1 MKTVWRV
8 FSYLKRY
15 PWMAAGTLTC
25 AILSTLM
32 VIVFPA
38 TAKWIIDDVVR
49 ANRPDKL
56 LPLILLAA
64 VAFLVQHGFK
74 ALRLVLNNTFEQR
87 VIFDLRSDL
96 YSHIQLLPLRWFDNR
111 ATGDLMTRVIEDV
124 NSVERVLI
132 DGIEQGVVAI
142 LQVVIVI
149 SVMFYLNVKLAL
161 LALVPFPLLI
171 AGALTYTLTAHRRYR
186 SQRRASSNM
195 NALLHDNLAGVR
207 QIKSF
212 VREREEHA
220 RFNRVSDQLRHATLV
235 VMRVWAIYSP
245 SMSMFEAIGA
255 LLVLGFGGHAV
266 LTGAM
271 QIGDLVAFLMLTA
284 FLYDPVSRLHQLNQ
298 LVQAGR
304 AAGERVFEILDEQVE
319 AGAVAGIGDPGTAIT
334 DRGYKARILG
344 DIRYENVSFSYVE
357 GLPALR
363 CVSFHAPP
371 GATVALVGATG
382 AGKST
387 LVNLLVRFYEFTSGE
402 IHIDGKPVREY
413 ELRTLREAI
422 GVVTQESFLF
432 NGSIRENLLMGKP
445 DATDA
450 ELWRAVD
457 AANARQFIE
466 RLPDGLESVVGERG
480 VKLSVGE
487 KQRLSIARSLLKDPP
502 ILILDEATASVDT
515 ATERLIQEALERLM
529 ANRTSI
535 VIAHR
540 LSTIVYAWKICA
552 AVPAKFARGLATAR
566 DRVAGGNHYLGKSR
580 ARAAITGLRRIPLS
594 GRRWCRCGRSRN
606 RDGLAGL
613 QFTTVFDVVG
623 FLQFI
628 DAYFVHFGYGRQCL
642 SARHDVRVAH
652 SGGMRRRHGW
662 SGRIRRRGRA
672 LSNHDPWPDVG
683 NFLLQL

>member
-1 MKTVWRV
+1 METVWRV
-8 FSYLKRY
+8 FGYLKRY
-15 PWMAAGTLTC
+15 PWMAAGTLAC

-32 VIVFPA
+32 VIVFPGV
-38 TAKWIIDDVVR
+38 TKWIIDDVVR
-49 ANRPDKL
+49 AHRPDKL
-56 LPLILLAA
+56 VPLILLAA
-64 VAFLVQHGFK
+64 VAFLIQHVFNS
-74 ALRLVLNNTFEQR
+74 LRIILNNTFEQR

-132 DGIEQGVVAI
+132 DGIEQGVVAV
-142 LQVVIVI
+142 LQVLIVVM
-149 SVMFYLNVKLAL
+149 VMFYLDVKLAL

-171 AGALTYTLTAHRRYR
+171 AGALAYTLTAHRRYR
-186 SQRRASSNM
+186 LQRRASSDM

-212 VREREEHA
+212 VREKEEHA
-220 RFNRVSDQLRHATLV
+220 RFNRVSDQLRHAMLV
-235 VMRVWAIYSP
+235 VMRTWAIYSP

-266 LTGAM
+266 LTGSM
-271 QIGDLVAFLMLTA
+271 EIGDLVAILMLTA

-304 AAGERVFEILDEQVE
+304 AAGERVFEILDEEPEPGFGVRRR
-319 AGAVAGIGDPGTAIT
+319 VAAF
-334 DRGYKARILG
+334 KAQTCLRTPNKRIAG
-344 DIRYENVSFSYVE
+344 DIRYEDVSFSYVD

-363 CVSFHAPP
+363 HVSFHAPP
-371 GATVALVGATG
+371 GATIALVGATG

-387 LVNLLVRFYEFTSGE
+387 LVNLLVRFYEFSSGQ
-402 IHIDGKPVREY
+402 IYVDGKPIRDY
-413 ELRTLREAI
+413 PLSPLREAI

-445 DATDA
+445 SATHA

-466 RLPDGLESVVGERG
+466 RLPDQFESIVGERG

-487 KQRLSIARSLLKDPP
+487 KQRLSIARALLKDPP

-540 LSTIVYAWKICA
+540 LSTIVHADQIL
-552 AVPAKFARGLATAR
+552 VL
-566 DRVAGGNHYLGKSR
+566 DH
-580 ARAAITGLRRIPLS
+580 
-594 GRRWCRCGRSRN
+594 
-606 RDGLAGL
+606 
-613 QFTTVFDVVG
+613 
-623 FLQFI
+623 
-628 DAYFVHFGYGRQCL
+628 
-642 SARHDVRVAH
+642 
-652 SGGMRRRHGW
+652 
-662 SGRIRRRGRA
+662 GRIIERGTHDELVA
-672 LSNHDPWPDVG
+672 LGGKYARLCRESLLEAPPQREPEPREEIVASQMPDAEEERLPVC
-683 NFLLQL
+683 

>member
-8 FSYLKRY
+8 FRYLKRY
-15 PWMAAGTLTC
+15 PWMAVGTLSC
-25 AILSTLM
+25 AILTTLM
-32 VIVFPA
+32 VIVFPSA
-38 TAKWIIDDVVR
+38 TKWIINDVVR
-49 ANRPDKL
+49 AHRPDKL

-64 VAFLVQHGFK
+64 VAFLFQHVFNS
-74 ALRLVLNNTFEQR
+74 LRIILNNTFEQK

-132 DGIEQGVVAI
+132 DGIEQGVVAV
-142 LQVVIVI
+142 LQIVIVLA
-149 SVMFYLNVKLAL
+149 VMFYWNAKLAF

-171 AGALTYTLTAHRRYR
+171 SGALAYTLTAHRRYR
-186 SQRRASSNM
+186 LQRRASSAI
-195 NALLHDNLAGVR
+195 NALLHDNLAGIR

-212 VREREEHA
+212 VRERQERA
-220 RFNRVSDQLRHATLV
+220 RFNRASDQLRHATLV

-255 LLVLGFGGHAV
+255 LLILGFGGYAA
-266 LTGAM
+266 LTGTM
-271 QIGDLVAFLMLTA
+271 RIGDLVAFLMLTA

-304 AAGERVFEILDEQVE
+304 AAGERVFEILDEGVE
-319 AGAVAGIGDPGTAIT
+319 PGFVAEGESVGEADSFPRLTNKEAQEAVSIPYRRGGA
-334 DRGYKARILG
+334 ARIAG
-344 DIRYENVSFSYVE
+344 DIRYENVSFSYAK

-363 CVSFHAPP
+363 PVSFHAPP
-371 GATVALVGATG
+371 GATIALVGSTG

-402 IHIDGKPVREY
+402 IYVDGRPIRDY
-413 ELRTLREAI
+413 ELDALREAI

-445 DATDA
+445 EGTDA

-466 RLPDGLESVVGERG
+466 RLPDGLESIVGERG

-487 KQRLSIARSLLKDPP
+487 KQRLSIARALLKDPP
-502 ILILDEATASVDT
+502 ILILDEATASVDA
-515 ATERLIQEALERLM
+515 ATERLIQEALERLV

-540 LSTIVYAWKICA
+540 LSTIVHADQIL
-552 AVPAKFARGLATAR
+552 VLNHGRIVERGTHDEL
-566 DRVAGGNHYLGKSR
+566 VA
-580 ARAAITGLRRIPLS
+580 
-594 GRRWCRCGRSRN
+594 
-606 RDGLAGL
+606 LAGKYAQL
-613 QFTTVFDVVG
+613 C
-623 FLQFI
+623 
-628 DAYFVHFGYGRQCL
+628 RQSL
-642 SARHDVRVAH
+642 LEASPERETAQ
-652 SGGMRRRHGW
+652 
-662 SGRIRRRGRA
+662 RA
-672 LSNHDPWPDVG
+672 EIMTSETLEREE
-683 NFLLQL
+683 QLPV

>member
-8 FSYLKRY
+8 FGYLTRY
-15 PWMAAGTLTC
+15 PWMAAGTLSC
-25 AILSTLM
+25 AILTTLM
-32 VIVFPA
+32 VIVFPSV
-38 TAKWIIDDVVR
+38 TKWIINDVVR
-49 ANRPDKL
+49 AQRPDKL

-64 VAFLVQHGFK
+64 VAFLLQHVFNS
-74 ALRLVLNNTFEQR
+74 LRIILNNTFEQK

-132 DGIEQGVVAI
+132 DGIEQGVVAV
-142 LQVVIVI
+142 LQIVIVLA
-149 SVMFYLNVKLAL
+149 VMFCWNAKLAL

-171 AGALTYTLTAHRRYR
+171 GGALAYTLTAHRRYR
-186 SQRRASSNM
+186 LQRRASSVI
-195 NALLHDNLAGVR
+195 NALLHDNLAGIR

-212 VREREEHA
+212 VREKEEHA

-245 SMSMFEAIGA
+245 SMSMFEAFGA
-255 LLVLGFGGHAV
+255 VLVLGFGSHAV

-319 AGAVAGIGDPGTAIT
+319 AGAVAEIADPGTAIT

-363 CVSFHAPP
+363 HVSFHAPP
-371 GATVALVGATG
+371 GATIALVGATG

-387 LVNLLVRFYEFTSGE
+387 LVNLLVRFYEFISGQ
-402 IHIDGKPVREY
+402 IYIDEKPIREY
-413 ELRTLREAI
+413 GLRTLREAI

-445 DATDA
+445 DATDVQ
-450 ELWRAVD
+450 LWRVVD
-457 AANARQFIE
+457 AANARKFIE

-487 KQRLSIARSLLKDPP
+487 KQRLSIARALLKDPP

-515 ATERLIQEALERLM
+515 ATERLIQEALEHLM

-540 LSTIVYAWKICA
+540 LSTIVRADQILVLDHGRIIERGTHEELIAHGGKYARLCEQSLLESPRES
-552 AVPAKFARGLATAR
+552 VDATASLEEAP
-566 DRVAGGNHYLGKSR
+566 VAS
-580 ARAAITGLRRIPLS
+580 
-594 GRRWCRCGRSRN
+594 
-606 RDGLAGL
+606 
-613 QFTTVFDVVG
+613 
-623 FLQFI
+623 
-628 DAYFVHFGYGRQCL
+628 
-642 SARHDVRVAH
+642 
-652 SGGMRRRHGW
+652 
-662 SGRIRRRGRA
+662 
-672 LSNHDPWPDVG
+672 PDE
-683 NFLLQL
+683 QISI

>member
-8 FSYLKRY
+8 FAYLKRY
-15 PWMAAGTLTC
+15 PWIAAGTLTC

-38 TAKWIIDDVVR
+38 ATKWIINDVVR
-49 ANRPDKL
+49 ASRPDKL
-56 LPLILLAA
+56 LPLIALAA
-64 VAFLVQHGFK
+64 TAFLLQHGFN
-74 ALRLVLNNTFEQR
+74 ALRIILNNTFEQK

-142 LQVVIVI
+142 LQVFIV
-149 SVMFYLNVKLAL
+149 VGMMFYLNAKLAL

-171 AGALTYTLTAHRRYR
+171 AGTLTYTLTAHRRYR
-186 SQRRASSNM
+186 LQRRASSDM

-212 VREREEHA
+212 VRENEEHA
-220 RFNRVSDQLRHATLV
+220 RFNRVSDHLRRATLV

-245 SMSMFEAIGA
+245 SMSLFESIGA
-255 LLVLGFGGHAV
+255 LLVLGFGSHAV
-266 LTGAM
+266 LTGSM
-271 QIGDLVAFLMLTA
+271 QIGDLVAFLILLA
-284 FLYDPVSRLHQLNQ
+284 FLYDPLSRLHQLNQ

-304 AAGERVFEILDEQVE
+304 AAGERVFEILDEPAEPGGV
-319 AGAVAGIGDPGTAIT
+319 AALTHRGRPSMGAEPQ
-334 DRGYKARILG
+334 RSPILG
-344 DIRYENVSFSYVE
+344 DIRYQDVSFSYVD

-363 CVSFHAPP
+363 NVSFHAAP

-387 LVNLLVRFYEFTSGE
+387 VVNLLVRFYEFTSGQ
-402 IHIDGKPVREY
+402 ICIDGKPIREY
-413 ELRTLREAI
+413 DLRALRETI

-445 DATDA
+445 QATDA
-450 ELWRAVD
+450 ELWRAVI
-457 AANARQFIE
+457 AANAQHFIQ
-466 RLPDGLESVVGERG
+466 RLPGGLESVVGERG

-487 KQRLSIARSLLKDPP
+487 KQRLSIARALLKDPP

-540 LSTIVYAWKICA
+540 LSTIVHADQIL
-552 AVPAKFARGLATAR
+552 VL
-566 DRVAGGNHYLGKSR
+566 DH
-580 ARAAITGLRRIPLS
+580 
-594 GRRWCRCGRSRN
+594 
-606 RDGLAGL
+606 
-613 QFTTVFDVVG
+613 
-623 FLQFI
+623 
-628 DAYFVHFGYGRQCL
+628 
-642 SARHDVRVAH
+642 
-652 SGGMRRRHGW
+652 
-662 SGRIRRRGRA
+662 GRIIERGTHDELLA
-672 LSNHDPWPDVG
+672 LGGKYARLCQQSLLETSPLRETESPAEIAASQTPDAEE
-683 NFLLQL
+683 QLPVC